1 MEDQRKVD
9 FKKYASK
16 PASKW
21 YLVRIAFY
29 IVLLTGLLYVFF
41 SQNGRKNADV
51 KRVKQIYKVK
61 VTIEN

>member
-41 SQNGRKNADV
+41 SRNEKSNFEVEEIKSIDGIN
-51 KRVKQIYKVK
+51 
-61 VTIEN
+61 VTLEK